1 MAGRPFSGQDGL
13 RGLFDMGYRSPPIP
27 VRFEGFEGT
36 TTGLQRCGWEL
47 SCDEDFMYG
56 DFQVAIF
63 HRHMGVVGLS
73 ERVRRSSLM
82 TAMNQHLRFDEVEPI
97 YIRRITQSHQLIYSG
112 FSTINAPRESPWH
125 AIDAEPMFLSEHPVR
140 PEDLF
145 MFRPASA
152 PAPQEII
159 ADPETVA
166 DLMEKIIKLQK
177 PDMDQIRERNRR
189 RDSLTPQIT
198 HAKIISFKEAA

>member
-1 MAGRPFSGQDGL
+1 MAVRPYSGQDGL
-13 RGLFDMGYRSPPIP
+13 RGLFDMGYRSPPTP

-36 TTGLQRCGWEL
+36 TTGLQRSGWEL
-47 SCDEDFMYG
+47 SCDEDYLYG
-56 DFQVAIF
+56 DFRVAIF
-63 HRHMGVVGLS
+63 HRRMGVVGLS

-82 TAMNQHLRFDEVEPI
+82 TAMNQHMRFDEVEPI
-97 YIRRITQSHQLIYSG
+97 YIRRITQSHSLIYAGPMLLPNGTS
-112 FSTINAPRESPWH
+112 WH
-125 AIDAEPMFLSEHPVR
+125 AIDAEPMFMSERPVR

>member
-1 MAGRPFSGQDGL
+1 
-13 RGLFDMGYRSPPIP
+13 
-27 VRFEGFEGT
+27 
-36 TTGLQRCGWEL
+36 
-47 SCDEDFMYG
+47 MYG
-56 DFQVAIF
+56 DFRVAIF

-82 TAMNQHLRFDEVEPI
+82 TAMNQRMGFDEVEPI
-97 YIRRITQSHQLIYSG
+97 CIRRITHSHSLIYAGPMVLPNGTS
-112 FSTINAPRESPWH
+112 WH
-125 AIDAEPMFLSEHPVR
+125 AIDAEPMFLSERPVR

-145 MFRPASA
+145 MFRPANA

-189 RDSLTPQIT
+189 RDSLTTQVT

>member
-1 MAGRPFSGQDGL
+1 MAGRPYGRHEL
-13 RGLFDMGYRSPPIP
+13 RNSLFDQGFRSPPIP
-27 VRFEGFEGT
+27 VRFEGFEAT
-36 TTGLQRCGWEL
+36 TTGLQRSGWEL
-47 SCDEDFMYG
+47 SCNEDYAYG
-56 DFQVAIF
+56 DFQLAIF
-63 HRHMGVVGLS
+63 HRGLGVVGIS
-73 ERVRRSSLM
+73 DRIRRGSMLAAFHS
-82 TAMNQHLRFDEVEPI
+82 HLDLQYVEPI

>member
-1 MAGRPFSGQDGL
+1 MAGRPYSGQDGL
-13 RGLFDMGYRSPPIP
+13 RSLFDMGYRSPPIP
-27 VRFEGFEGT
+27 VRFEGFEAT
-36 TTGLQRCGWEL
+36 TTQLQRSGWEL
-47 SCDEDFMYG
+47 SSDEDYTYG

-63 HRHMGVVGLS
+63 HRRLGVVGLS
-73 ERVRRSSLM
+73 DRVRRTTLM
-82 TAMNQHLRFDEVEPI
+82 TAMNQRLSWEEIEPI
-97 YIRRITQSHQLIYSG
+97 YVRRITRSHELLYCG
-112 FSTINAPRESPWH
+112 PALVPDKTYWH
-125 AIDAEPMFLSEHPVR
+125 AIDAEPMFLERRPVR

-145 MFRPASA
+145 MFRPADA

-166 DLMEKIIKLQK
+166 DLMEKIVRLQK

-189 RDSLTPQIT
+189 RDSLTTQVT